1 MIADD
6 GTGAR
11 LLLGSIVRSTG
22 ELSILQ
28 TAAVGTDVS
37 APTALTWYDADHLLV
52 VAQTAAGSE
61 PYEVPVDGDRSTA
74 MGVLTDMVSI
84 TAAGTLNPLYAGL
97 QTNSD
102 HLARSIG
109 VGELWS
115 LFEGGSS
122 ATYPG

>member
-1 MIADD
+1 
-6 GTGAR
+6 
-11 LLLGSIVRSTG
+11 
-22 ELSILQ
+22 
-28 TAAVGTDVS
+28 
-37 APTALTWYDADHLLV
+37 
-52 VAQTAAGSE
+52 
-61 PYEVPVDGDRSTA
+61 
-74 MGVLTDMVSI
+74 VLTDMVSI